1 MTEAEFLRRID
12 AHMDR
17 GNELMQR
24 VVEVHETNRE
34 FIREMTRRNEAVMR
48 ELVREV
54 SAGREVLL
62 DVHREAYAQREAIW
76 TMIDELRTH
85 GLGGRG

>member
-1 MTEAEFLRRID
+1 VTEAEFFERID
-12 AHMDR
+12 VHLAVSNQHMGR
-17 GNELMQR
+17 GKELM
-24 VVEVHETNRE
+24 EDHRE

-76 TMIDELRTH
+76 ALIDELRGR
-85 GLGGRG
+85 GLGGSG

>member
-1 MTEAEFLRRID
+1 MTEAEFLERID
-12 AHMDR
+12 AHLAVSNQHMAR
-17 GNELMQR
+17 GNKLM
-24 VVEVHETNRE
+24 EDHRE
-34 FIREMTRRNEAVMR
+34 FIREMTRRNEVVMR

-76 TMIDELRTH
+76 TLIDELRKH